1 MTALIDRIQ
10 IHGHWFE
17 PSRPWQDSW
26 LAPHLARP
34 GVGVIIELRPGEP
47 SPVLGVAEGPALG
60 QAIKAAAAGLQIHD
74 RTYVLTHEEANAA
87 KRAAVA
93 THMRATPT
101 ILVD

>member
-1 MTALIDRIQ
+1 MAQLIDDILLD
-10 IHGHWFE
+10 GHWFT

-26 LAPHLARP
+26 FAPRLAKP

-60 QAIKAAAAGLQIHD
+60 PAIKAAAAGLQINE
-74 RTYVLTHEEANAA
+74 RFYVLTHEQANAT

-93 THMRATPT
+93 AHMRTKAT
-101 ILVD
+101 ILID